1 MFIFSLQPAAAK
13 VVEPEVGSEDE
24 DEAETEDVATAEVVE
39 LRNNLLTACKVG
51 DVQLLK
57 KVLQLLDADAKT
69 DAETENE
76 TRTVNMQLG
85 SDKWTALH
93 IAAQVRNHNTKL
105 FSMKYFVNVLH
116 NFKIC

>member
-1 MFIFSLQPAAAK
+1 MFIFSLQPAEAK
-13 VVEPEVGSEDE
+13 VVEPEVGSE

-76 TRTVNMQLG
+76 TWTVNMQLG

-93 IAAQVRNHNTKL
+93 IAAQVRNHNTKKL
-105 FSMKYFVNVLH
+105 FSMK
-116 NFKIC
+116 

>member
-1 MFIFSLQPAAAK
+1 M
-13 VVEPEVGSEDE
+13 VEPEVGSEDE

-57 KVLQLLDADAKT
+57 KVLQLLDADADADADAKT

-105 FSMKYFVNVLH
+105 FSMK
-116 NFKIC
+116 

>member
-1 MFIFSLQPAAAK
+1 MFIFSLQPAEAK
-13 VVEPEVGSEDE
+13 VVEPEVGSE

-57 KVLQLLDADAKT
+57 KVLQLLDADADAKT

-93 IAAQVRNHNTKL
+93 IAAQVRNHKTK
-105 FSMKYFVNVLH
+105 
-116 NFKIC
+116 